1 VLRGELLRAD
11 LLRCQERIEE
21 QRRAVLAMRE
31 KVSEK
36 LSSQKESMVKHSE
49 MLISEIKNQIGELV
63 ANCDLIMQE

>member
-1 VLRGELLRAD
+1 MLRGELLRAD